1 MNEDIE
7 IKMSEPRLKSKKTTW
22 TRAILTFLAPLI
34 LVFVFRWA
42 LYEPYVIPSG
52 SMIPTL
58 LIHDHIFVSKWVYGL
73 RLPFTER
80 WLFNWKKPQPGE
92 VVVFRYPKDR
102 ETFFV
107 KRIVATEGDTIEV
120 QAGQLLRNGEPVA
133 RTPMDSLVI
142 PDELNSEF
150 DYFKEQL
157 GTHNF
162 ISRSY
167 HLKEDRRN
175 GEKFTVPAGH
185 FFVVGD
191 NRDESHDSRAW
202 GFVPINYLIGRA
214 GIIWLSCNS
223 TLPAA
228 PFLCDPTTFRWRRLF
243 SSVE

>member
-1 MNEDIE
+1 MLEQNF
-7 IKMSEPRLKSKKTTW
+7 KSKKTTW

-42 LYEPYVIPSG
+42 FYEPYVIPSG

-80 WLFNWKKPQPGE
+80 WLFNWNKPEPGE

-107 KRIVATEGDTIEV
+107 KRIVAMEGDTIEV
-120 QAGQLLRNGEPVA
+120 LAGQLIRNGELVT
-133 RTPMDSLVI
+133 RTPIASASLVI
-142 PDELNSEF
+142 PGEMNSEF

-157 GTHNF
+157 GTHSF

-167 HLKEDRRN
+167 HSEEDRRD
-175 GEKFTVPAGH
+175 GAKVTVPAGH

-191 NRDESHDSRAW
+191 NRDESHDSRGW
-202 GFVPINYLIGRA
+202 GFVPMNYLIGRA

-228 PFLCDPTTFRWRRLF
+228 PFLCDPTTIRWLRLF